1 MLQQPRPSGSR
12 RIGVIRLSPTGSG
25 RPATTKG
32 EIMATLA
39 EQVARFLRV
48 AQEYI
53 NAAGFYL
60 YEAIFGGS
68 SGIESNARLSGA
80 PPGGLMPELFTHSL
94 RTERGVYDLVDP
106 DVLAAK
112 TRAKSGAKTGIP
124 EPPAFPVKTITKAES
139 YDLARAELAEAG
151 NALAEALAQ
160 QGHRAAAEDVM
171 SLVEVVKRDDFREF
185 DTRWPAIQARVKVA
199 AIATPP
205 GTLTATTDKREAMA
219 GAANESV
226 DAKGEVT
233 NPRDPTAY
241 VLASVARLEHTPAG
255 LLTNHK
261 QLVAVLSGHPEI
273 KRWHPRKNRLCVH
286 LADWTAFVKKKTE
299 QRDAEGLLTNP
310 DEIAARTAEV
320 RRKKSSGK

>member
-1 MLQQPRPSGSR
+1 MVTRPLLVR
-12 RIGVIRLSPTGSG
+12 DWRYAAQHPEAWL
-25 RPATTKG
+25 
-32 EIMATLA
+32 LA
-39 EQVARFLRV
+39 V
-48 AQEYI
+48 
-53 NAAGFYL
+53 
-60 YEAIFGGS
+60 
-68 SGIESNARLSGA
+68 
-80 PPGGLMPELFTHSL
+80 H
-94 RTERGVYDLVDP
+94 DP
-106 DVLAAK
+106 K
-112 TRAKSGAKTGIP
+112 FR
-124 EPPAFPVKTITKAES
+124 
-139 YDLARAELAEAG
+139 
-151 NALAEALAQ
+151 
-160 QGHRAAAEDVM
+160 
-171 SLVEVVKRDDFREF
+171 EVVQGFSELCPQSVCIALDEADRLIEDQFSRFGERVEKEPAGLDRAVRAVAKYLRCPARDVWRMRLPEF
-185 DTRWPAIQARVKVA
+185 CDKLKSTILAKAGA
-199 AIATPP
+199 D
-205 GTLTATTDKREAMA
+205 LTATTDKREAMA

-255 LLTNHK
+255 LLTNHR